1 MPEVDEHDS
10 TNAVVVPRI
19 SCPLSDDDLLELKA
33 EHSPLCQSDAFGIDI
48 YVRVVE
54 HICGKLGCSTGFM

>member
-1 MPEVDEHDS
+1 MDEADS

-33 EHSPLCQSDAFGIDI
+33 EHSSLGQSDALGIDI
-48 YVRVVE
+48 YIRVVE
-54 HICGKLGCSTGFM
+54 YISEKLGCSTGFM

>member
-1 MPEVDEHDS
+1 MDEADS

-33 EHSPLCQSDAFGIDI
+33 EHSSLGQSDAFGIDI
-48 YVRVVE
+48 YIRVV
-54 HICGKLGCSTGFM
+54 STFLKSWAVAQDSCNT

>member
-1 MPEVDEHDS
+1 MPEVDEADS

-33 EHSPLCQSDAFGIDI
+33 EHNSLGQSDAFGIDI
-48 YVRVVE
+48 Y
-54 HICGKLGCSTGFM
+54 ST